1 VTVGDDAPDREA
13 LEAELERCR
22 AMLLQ
27 SAKLADLGQQ
37 VASLVHEM
45 NQPLLGIKAFAQ
57 MLKKELGNDESAR
70 RKATFIEEQA
80 IVLERMAARVRRHS
94 RRSDTDRNARVDV
107 EKAVEG
113 VLTLLSHRV
122 RKAGVSTE
130 VDLAPGLPRARMT
143 DIHMQQLLVNLV
155 GNAAD
160 ALRET
165 NDRRLRILGRT
176 DGDGVRLVVAD
187 SGPGIPEDVLANI
200 FEPFFTTKDAA
211 HGTGL
216 GLPITLEIVKAYGG
230 TLEVRRGEEAAA
242 VAGDGMSTA
251 FEIRLPGATGG

>member
-1 VTVGDDAPDREA
+1 MILADDARDREA
-13 LEAELERCR
+13 LEAELARCR

-27 SAKLADLGQQ
+27 SAKLAELGQQ

-57 MLKKELGNDESAR
+57 MLKKELDGDESAR

-94 RRSDTDRNARVDV
+94 RRADTNPTATVSV
-107 EKAVEG
+107 PKAVEG

-122 RKAGVSTE
+122 RKAGVLTE
-130 VDLAPGLPRARMT
+130 VDLVEGLPPARMSGL
-143 DIHMQQLLVNLV
+143 HMQQLLVNLV

-160 ALRET
+160 ALKGTE
-165 NDRRLRILGRT
+165 DRRVRILGRR
-176 DGDGVRLVVAD
+176 DGDGVRLVIAD
-187 SGPGIPEDVLANI
+187 SGPGIPDDVRENI
-200 FEPFFTTKDAA
+200 FEPFFTTKDPQ

-216 GLPITLEIVKAYGG
+216 GLPITLEIVRAYGG
-230 TLEVRRGEEAAA
+230 TLEVRCGDAAKA
-242 VAGDGMSTA
+242 VAGDGMMTA
-251 FEIRLPGATGG
+251 FEIRLPGAAGG